1 MLSPHVKLFW
11 KNRPGISLR
20 ASFSVWFLKK
30 NVSVVIFYELTRF
43 HCLVAFTLLGNMCI
57 AIICKSGCDVMNF
70 EVNFIFLIKL
80 FSYMTKKTWQKRKYL
95 ENEKSFL
102 DEIKTNFHH
111 FWRALNEANNNFFE
125 RWESEFKYVF
135 DEKEIVDSNF
145 VNSVVEWSCS

>member
-1 MLSPHVKLFW
+1 
-11 KNRPGISLR
+11 
-20 ASFSVWFLKK
+20 
-30 NVSVVIFYELTRF
+30 
-43 HCLVAFTLLGNMCI
+43 
-57 AIICKSGCDVMNF
+57 MNF

-111 FWRALNEANNNFFE
+111 FWRALNEANNNFFG

-135 DEKEIVDSNF
+135 DEKEIVGSNF